1 MAEQE
6 QEQAPPPTS
15 PERAG
20 TAFNTDQPSSL
31 EQPLTPVHSSGC
43 LLDTAFA
50 LCGVSVG
57 SVGGGGSTCS
67 SGSAEKNTTAENKTK
82 ENMSRSSGSGEM
94 NGSNNTN
101 NTNANNLTG
110 SVAGMSLL
118 DKDASAKADN
128 GDGNND
134 TSKAAAAGSTSD
146 CASDTGKST
155 KTSNG
160 TAKEFRWDA
169 DRVDFARRCT
179 LPRCDDD
186 VTNDNNVDGDGND
199 SSEAASTC
207 SSTPSK
213 SNPAAPPANPT
224 TNTKVKRKSSTLGG
238 LTSSFGSR
246 RSSSS
251 ATTST
256 TPQKKKEL
264 PGQPIPST
272 SWGISS
278 ATKFHVRSGPNYAK
292 NGLKKPS
299 LDSLYEVVAVRMFT
313 SGKKTTGGMAKTL
326 PVPMEEIMMG
336 GGGGNADADDADAD
350 TNTNKLWSD
359 MGGDIDPSIPDVL
372 IFHVQMPHDAPSMFK
387 AAEDGPG
394 EEAVVYLR
402 PSSRFI
408 SEITGQTPMT
418 SATQLFVRW
427 CQTADKDL
435 SMRSRFKCM
444 ALVRNLEAHNLGW
457 VSPYNGKPVLITE
470 SGHCRK
476 GILKGTGVGGVGN
489 GVGSK
494 VRYLE
499 MTADVFRWGFL
510 AKKGFVTLLPKF
522 KELRLDIGFTI
533 EGKSDDELP
542 ECMLGSFVA
551 NFCDEGRLE
560 KIPTEMQRPV

>member
-1 MAEQE
+1 M
-6 QEQAPPPTS
+6 
-15 PERAG
+15 
-20 TAFNTDQPSSL
+20 
-31 EQPLTPVHSSGC
+31 
-43 LLDTAFA
+43 
-50 LCGVSVG
+50 
-57 SVGGGGSTCS
+57 
-67 SGSAEKNTTAENKTK
+67 
-82 ENMSRSSGSGEM
+82 
-94 NGSNNTN
+94 
-101 NTNANNLTG
+101 
-110 SVAGMSLL
+110 
-118 DKDASAKADN
+118 
-128 GDGNND
+128 
-134 TSKAAAAGSTSD
+134 
-146 CASDTGKST
+146 
-155 KTSNG
+155 
-160 TAKEFRWDA
+160 
-169 DRVDFARRCT
+169 DFARRCT
-179 LPRCDDD
+179 LPRCDDDD

-199 SSEAASTC
+199 SSEAATTSS

-299 LDSLYEVVAVRMFT
+299 LESLYEVVAMRMFT
-313 SGKKTTGGMAKTL
+313 SGKKTTGGMADTL
-326 PVPMEEIMMG
+326 PVPDIVLG
-336 GGGGNADADDADAD
+336 GSNADGAN

-359 MGGDIDPSIPDVL
+359 MGGDNIKIDPSIPEVL
-372 IFHVQMPHDAPSMFK
+372 MFHVQMPHDAPSMFK

-402 PSSRFI
+402 PSSRFVA
-408 SEITGQTPMT
+408 EITGQTPMT
-418 SATQLFVRW
+418 PATQLFVRW

-435 SMRSRFKCM
+435 GMRSRFKCM

-457 VSPYNGKPVLITE
+457 VAPYNGKPVLITE

-476 GILKGTGVGGVGN
+476 GILKGTNVGGN
-489 GVGSK
+489 GSSGGK